1 MANGALSG
9 DDFYTGTANIVCNAG
24 YTGGGSATCL
34 QTAVWDTL
42 PTCNPR
48 GIFFYD
54 TIYIEHLYFP
64 FYDTKSSH
72 VK

>member
-9 DDFYTGTANIVCNAG
+9 DDFYTGTATIVCNAG

-48 GIFFYD
+48 GIFF
-54 TIYIEHLYFP
+54 L
-64 FYDTKSSH
+64 
-72 VK
+72 

>member
-9 DDFYTGTANIVCNAG
+9 DDFYTGTATIVCNAG

-48 GIFFYD
+48 GIFFMILFTSSIFISHF
-54 TIYIEHLYFP
+54 TIP
-64 FYDTKSSH
+64 SQ